1 MLKHWIDSFNIF
13 SILKSSKLILR
24 FGIFEGNNNNPNISF
39 IIGDVILNLLSSI
52 SPIGIINPSFKMNFI
67 SSLLE
72 SNWK

>member
-67 SSLLE
+67 SLLE